1 MGKKSHVMLLVTI
14 FWMLAAVISGNILQR
29 AVDMSLAVS
38 CLVMYIPKHFP
49 ATSTQKMWLNRFN
62 IFAMAT
68 AAVFLIL
75 EIYYM
80 FFA

>member
-1 MGKKSHVMLLVTI
+1 MGKKNHVMLLVTI
-14 FWMLAAVISGNILQR
+14 FWMLAAVISGNIYQR
-29 AVDMSLAVS
+29 AVDMALAVS
-38 CLVMYIPKHFP
+38 CLVMYIPKHFS
-49 ATSTQKMWLNRFN
+49 ATATQKMWLNRFN